1 LLGFEDYRLRLVGVL
16 SFPDVGRMATPM
28 RERCP
33 APQRQFHVS
42 LNGKKSGMD
51 YTFRQKEVHDR
62 AIWPPL
68 RAELWP
74 DESVET
80 HHKRTQ

>member
-1 LLGFEDYRLRLVGVL
+1 
-16 SFPDVGRMATPM
+16 MATPM

-42 LNGKKSGMD
+42 LNGKKCGMD
-51 YTFRQKEVHDR
+51 YTFRQMEVHDR
-62 AIWPPL
+62 ALWPPL